1 MRERRSE
8 QAKQWRAER
17 ASSETESLLDAEGG
31 VALREVAT
39 RDVPAGTP
47 NTNGKAVPAGT
58 PPADQGQNAAVNEEL
73 LKALAK
79 ANGGTTTAGTC
90 NNSCHCAI
98 A

>member
-1 MRERRSE
+1 MRCR
-8 QAKQWRAER
+8 AQWLNCSHSATSLVVRAVDHE
-17 ASSETESLLDAEGG
+17 AADDYGKLFVEFDKEGV
-31 VALREVAT
+31 VAPNING
-39 RDVPAGTP
+39 DVVPDPTP
-47 NTNGKAVPAGT
+47 SA
-58 PPADQGQNAAVNEEL
+58 QGQNAAVNEEL